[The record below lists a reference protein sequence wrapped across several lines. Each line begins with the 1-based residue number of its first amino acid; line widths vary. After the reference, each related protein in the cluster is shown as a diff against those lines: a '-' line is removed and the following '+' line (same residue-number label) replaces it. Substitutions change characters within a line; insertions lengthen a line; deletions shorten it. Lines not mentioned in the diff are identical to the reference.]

1 VKLALCLAAF
11 AAVLGCIPAAKSQ
24 YNCHEDLLG
33 TLRCNGSVNGNS
45 IRLESRT
52 DLLDNQQIRGTINGE
67 PFRQTC
73 HTDLLGNYR
82 CR

>member
-1 VKLALCLAAF
+1 MKLALSLAALA
-11 AAVLGCIPAAKSQ
+11 AAVVCIPPAKSQ
-24 YNCHEDLLG
+24 YNCREDLLG
-33 TLRCNGSVNGNS
+33 TIRCNGSVNGNS

-52 DLLDNQQIRGTINGE
+52 DLLNNQQIRGTINGE

-73 HTDLLGNYR
+73 YTDLLGNYR